1 MWLTC
6 SASVSPS
13 LLMDHRGAGGRAI
26 FQTWLR
32 RWESESSI
40 WHSAENQVFRAWERR
55 AYVPREETSPFPGSW
70 QPSRS
75 AVVFCV
81 LEAQQ

>member
-1 MWLTC
+1 MAYLF
-6 SASVSPS
+6 SQRLPEFADGPS
-13 LLMDHRGAGGRAI
+13 GGR
-26 FQTWLR
+26 LR